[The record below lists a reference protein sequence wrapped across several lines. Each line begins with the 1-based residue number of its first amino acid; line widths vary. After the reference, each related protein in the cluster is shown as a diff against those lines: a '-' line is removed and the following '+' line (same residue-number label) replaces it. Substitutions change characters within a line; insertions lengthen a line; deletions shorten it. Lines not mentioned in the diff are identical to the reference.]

1 MKNIEVELRSF
12 ITEDKYGDLMK
23 FFHEKGEFVGKED
36 QETFYFDCG
45 EDLRIQKND
54 NHAKIWMKK

>member
-12 ITEDKYGDLMK
+12 VTTEKYGELLD
-23 FFHEKGEFVGKED
+23 FFGKNAEFKGKD
-36 QETFYFDCG
+36 YQETYYFDCA

-54 NHAKIWMKK
+54 SYAKIWMKK